1 MKVRFLLAVPALLIF
16 GCRAPD
22 AQEPP
27 TWAARTSPPA
37 AVPKSNESKPAANER
52 RAPQA
57 KDEGEAGAPLLLID
71 KVKLAAKMVDGE
83 PAQTV
88 EFRVMNAGKGTAKR
102 AFVEVRVEDLRGNSA
117 IISGLNDEVLGG
129 VPLPPGGSVVK
140 TMVVPRVLNGITEAV
155 QAKATL
161 KAVE

>member
-1 MKVRFLLAVPALLIF
+1 MMRFLLAVPALLAF

-22 AQEPP
+22 APEPRP
-27 TWAARTSPPA
+27 GAARTPPPV
-37 AVPKSNESKPAANER
+37 AVPQSNVSEATASEGST
-52 RAPQA
+52 PQE
-57 KDEGEAGAPLLLID
+57 KDEGETGAPLLLID
-71 KVKLAAKMVDGE
+71 EVKLAAKMVDGE

-88 EFRVMNAGKGTAKR
+88 EFRIMNVGKGTAKR

-117 IISGLNDEVLGG
+117 MISGLNDEVLGG
-129 VPLPPGGSVVK
+129 APLPPGGSVVK

-155 QAKATL
+155 QARATL